1 MQKNS
6 VFYERVM
13 IVKTYKDLLR
23 LKASDKTGQRHISV
37 KRNVYESYPQHWHDY
52 FELEVV
58 TQGTGTH
65 YYNGTAYTLEKGDIY
80 LLTPVDFHEIKADTS
95 IELINVSFDNV
106 WLSEDIRSFLYA
118 SNFHKMRKTEEKEY
132 RQFVA
137 ATELL
142 QQECEEDGPCIRQ
155 LLEYILS
162 RFMQLN
168 QYRTSREVNK
178 EYMNG
183 IMKAVEFIEQHF
195 RERITLEMLS
205 QVSGY
210 HPTYF
215 SKMFYKV
222 TGENYIERLT
232 SLRINYAKMLLK
244 KGISVSETCF
254 ASGFGSLSNFVAVFK
269 KRCKM
274 SPSEYRNSVKDGG

>member
-1 MQKNS
+1 MK
-6 VFYERVM
+6 
-13 IVKTYKDLLR
+13 IYKDLLR

-37 KRNVYESYPQHWHDY
+37 KRNIYESYLQHWHDY
-52 FELEVV
+52 FEIEIV
-58 TQGTGTH
+58 TQGTGMH
-65 YYNGTAYTLEKGDIY
+65 YYNGTAYTLGKGDVY

-95 IELINVSFDNV
+95 IEIINISFDNV
-106 WLSEDIRSFLYA
+106 WLSEDMRSILYA

-132 RQFVA
+132 RQFIA

-142 QQECEEDGPCIRQ
+142 RQECEEDGPCIGQ
-155 LLEYILS
+155 LLEYLLS
-162 RFMQLN
+162 RFIPLN
-168 QYRTSREVNK
+168 QHRSSHEGKK
-178 EYMNG
+178 EYVSG
-183 IMKAVEFIEQHF
+183 IMKAVEYMEQHF

-205 QVSGY
+205 RMSGY

-215 SKMFYKV
+215 SKMFYRV
-222 TGENYIERLT
+222 TGENYIERLI

-244 KGISVSETCF
+244 KDVSVSEACF

-274 SPSEYRNSVKDGG
+274 SPSAYRNSEKDRG